1 MATPIPTPVP
11 PPAPNRTF
19 LYVSLVFAG
28 LFFISLF
35 FLVFA
40 LRHALRST
48 GMEPF
53 LASGGD
59 ISLVELEGPITQSDD
74 LVRLLKHFR
83 KGSEK
88 ALLLRINSPGGVVAP
103 SQEIYSEILRA
114 RKDNKIIVASMS
126 SLAASGAYYIA
137 SACDKIVANPGTLTG
152 SIGVI
157 FELPEASGLMKKVG
171 VELQTVKS
179 GKFKDTGSLGR
190 PLNPADRA
198 YIQGTVD
205 EVYNQFLDAV
215 IDGRRDAFQEK
226 LAKKLGKKAKD
237 VTDQEIRNYLL
248 PYADGRVVTG
258 QKAYELGMVD
268 ELGNYEDAVALTAEL
283 AGIKGEPT
291 VKYDRPSRVEQWL
304 KSLTPFS
311 ALSATLNEGYLL
323 EYKAF

>member
-1 MATPIPTPVP
+1 MPTATLLPAPK
-11 PPAPNRTF
+11 PAPNRTF
-19 LYVSLVFAG
+19 LYVALLFVG
-28 LFFISLF
+28 LFLLSLL

-40 LRHALRST
+40 LRHVLGSSGA
-48 GMEPF
+48 GPF

-83 KGSEK
+83 KGPEK

-114 RKDNKIIVASMS
+114 RKDKKIVVASMS

-190 PLNPADRA
+190 PMNAQDRA

-205 EVYNQFLDAV
+205 EVYNQFLGAV
-215 IDGRRDAFQEK
+215 IDGRREAFQEK

-237 VTDQEIRNYLL
+237 VTDLEIRNYLL

-268 ELGNYEDAVALTAEL
+268 QLGNYEDAVALTADL

-311 ALSATLNEGYLL
+311 ALSTTLNEGYQL
-323 EYKAF
+323 EYRVF

>member
-1 MATPIPTPVP
+1 M
-11 PPAPNRTF
+11 
-19 LYVSLVFAG
+19 
-28 LFFISLF
+28 
-35 FLVFA
+35 
-40 LRHALRST
+40 
-48 GMEPF
+48 
-53 LASGGD
+53 
-59 ISLVELEGPITQSDD
+59 
-74 LVRLLKHFR
+74 
-83 KGSEK
+83 
-88 ALLLRINSPGGVVAP
+88 AP

-114 RKDNKIIVASMS
+114 RKENKIIVASMS

-137 SACDKIVANPGTLTG
+137 AACDKIVANPGTLTG

-171 VELQTVKS
+171 VDLQTVKS
-179 GKFKDTGSLGR
+179 GKFKDTGNIGR
-190 PLNPADRA
+190 PLNPEERA

-215 IDGRRDAFQEK
+215 IDGRRAAFQEK

-268 ELGNYEDAVALTAEL
+268 QLGNYEDAVALTAEL

-304 KSLTPFS
+304 KSLTPLS
-311 ALSATLNEGYLL
+311 ALSATLDQGYLL